1 MIGLYTARRETAHTI
16 AIRSG
21 PGRQRFTTNYASRLG
36 GALVSPCRTR
46 LFFLLAMPLLTA
58 CTSVPLKEGGTLS
71 SYSRLSPEK
80 GTLSKRRT
88 YVDSVALSRLSTATI
103 IPASFTHDAASRV
116 GSLDDRR
123 MVANILDRALCISL
137 SDRFEMV
144 PYGQAADMTVRA
156 VVTDLVPTD
165 KVAAGASA
173 ALTLG
178 TGFALP
184 IAAPRLPI
192 GLGGIAIEAEAVD
205 HSGNQVAA
213 TVWARGANSISNT
226 PRVSQVGDAYAL
238 AATFGNEFSKLIV
251 DGQDGNGPGLSLP
264 SAHRVQSW
272 FGGTPK
278 HAACDTFGRSPGL
291 VGLIAS
297 RFGAPPKWTDNQA
310 QPSASK

>member
-1 MIGLYTARRETAHTI
+1 MGLYTARRETAQTI

-21 PGRQRFTTNYASRLG
+21 SDRQRFTKDHATRLG
-36 GALVSPCRTR
+36 RALVSPCRTR
-46 LFFLLAMPLLTA
+46 LFFLLAMPLLAA

-71 SYSRLSPEK
+71 SYSRLSPEE

-88 YVDSVALSRLSTATI
+88 YVDSVALSRLRTATI
-103 IPASFTHDAASRV
+103 IPASFTHDAASQV

-144 PYGQAADMTVRA
+144 PYVRA
-156 VVTDLVPTD
+156 VVTGLVPTD

-192 GLGGIAIEAEAVD
+192 GLGGIAVEAEAID
-205 HSGNQVAA
+205 HSGNQLAA

-226 PRVSQVGDAYAL
+226 PRVSQVGDAYTL

-251 DGQDGNGPGLSLP
+251 DGQDRNGSGLSLP

-278 HAACDTFGRSPGL
+278 HAACETFGRSPGL

-310 QPSASK
+310 QLSASK

>member
-1 MIGLYTARRETAHTI
+1 
-16 AIRSG
+16 
-21 PGRQRFTTNYASRLG
+21 
-36 GALVSPCRTR
+36 
-46 LFFLLAMPLLTA
+46 MPLLTA

-71 SYSRLSPEK
+71 SYSRLSSEK

-88 YVDSVALSRLSTATI
+88 YVDSAALSPLRTATI
-103 IPASFTHDAASRV
+103 IPASFTHQAATRV
-116 GSLDDRR
+116 ESIDDRR

-144 PYGQAADMTVRA
+144 PYGQVADMTVRA

-173 ALTLG
+173 ALTFG

-192 GLGGIAIEAEAVD
+192 GLGGIAVEAEAVD
-205 HSGNQVAA
+205 HSGNQLAA

-226 PRVSQVGDAYAL
+226 PRVSQVGDAYTL

-251 DGQDGNGPGLSLP
+251 DGQDRNGSGLSLP

-278 HAACDTFGRSPGL
+278 HAACETFGRSPGL

-297 RFGAPPKWTDNQA
+297 RIGAPPKWTDNQA
-310 QPSASK
+310 QPSASQ

>member
-1 MIGLYTARRETAHTI
+1 MGLYTARDKTAQTI
-16 AIRSG
+16 AILSG
-21 PGRQRFTTNYASRLG
+21 RGRQRFTLDHPSRLDG
-36 GALVSPCRTR
+36 TSVSSCRSQ
-46 LFFLLAMPLLTA
+46 LFFLLAMPLLAA

-71 SYSRLSPEK
+71 SYSRLSSEK

-88 YVDSVALSRLSTATI
+88 YVDRVALSPLKTATI
-103 IPASFTHDAASRV
+103 IPASFTHDAASRA

-137 SDRFEMV
+137 SDRFDMV
-144 PYGQAADMTVRA
+144 PYGQGSDISVRA
-156 VVTDLVPTD
+156 VITDIVPTD
-165 KVAAGASA
+165 TVAAGASA

-192 GLGGIAIEAEAVD
+192 GLGGIAVEAEAID
-205 HSGNQVAA
+205 QSGNQVAA
-213 TVWARGANSISNT
+213 TVWARGANAISNT
-226 PRVSQVGDAYAL
+226 PRVSLVGDAYAL

-251 DGQDGNGPGLSLP
+251 DGQDRNGLDLSLP

-278 HAACDTFGRSPGL
+278 HAACETFGRSPGL

-297 RFGAPPKWTDNQA
+297 RFGAPPKWTDRA